1 MFFRSPKIALALFA
15 IALVLPQIGL
25 LAQQAN
31 PAEKRLEI
39 EDAALIE
46 TFQVGEK
53 VRQRLS
59 GNVRMRQENIQ
70 IFCDEAIKEGDDAL
84 LRGQVVIIQQDTIR
98 IFADSAL
105 YFGAERR
112 SDLFGNVALEN
123 GARRLF
129 TQQLDY
135 DMANKIAIYRSGALL
150 TDGETQLSSRFGYYY
165 VDDKEIFFKNEVL
178 IIDPEFTLRTDT
190 LAYQTETSIARFL
203 APTLISMR
211 GAKIYTEGG
220 YYDTENDFAEFD
232 KNPQYERGEQKGR
245 AQIIRYNGAT
255 RMFSLIGEAEIRERD
270 QLMTGDEVRYYADTK
285 DAEMIGNGYYRDST
299 QEVRSERIVYNE
311 DAKRYRL
318 SGRSIVSN
326 PPNLIEADSLDF
338 NDLLGAGLALGDVI
352 WRDTSADFS
361 IFAAR
366 MDYNK
371 QSEYLHATGGF
382 GARAGRPV
390 LKTLLEGDT
399 LYMSADT
406 LLAFKPDS
414 TSDGKTLLAYRDA
427 RIFKSNLQGVADS
440 ISFNSVD
447 SIFRFYPIR
456 SKPLLWADTSQFAGD
471 TILMR
476 LKDKRLDRIWMRQNA
491 FLINS
496 EDEIMFN
503 QIKGRNCTAYFDENQ
518 LRQMWV
524 EGNAQ
529 AYYYALDERKAYVG
543 LNETECSEMR
553 LYFQNNQ
560 VEGIRFYDEPK
571 GKFTP
576 MKDAGTGETRKLEG
590 FNWFEAQKRRPRS
603 IRDILLP
610 RNLPGL
616 D

>member
-1 MFFRSPKIALALFA
+1 MFFRSPKIAPALFA
-15 IALVLPQIGL
+15 IALLVPQTGL

-46 TFQVGEK
+46 TFQIGERI
-53 VRQRLS
+53 RQRLS

-129 TQQLDY
+129 TKQLDY

-150 TDGETQLSSRFGYYY
+150 TDGETQLSSRLGYYY
-165 VDDKEIFFKNEVL
+165 VNDKEIFFKNEVL
-178 IIDPEFTLRTDT
+178 IVDPEFTLRTDT

-203 APTLISMR
+203 APTLIIMR
-211 GAKIYTEGG
+211 NAKIYTEGG

-245 AQIIRYNGAT
+245 AQVIRYNGAT
-255 RMFSLIGEAEIRERD
+255 RTFSLIGEAEIRERD

-414 TSDGKTLLAYRDA
+414 TSEGKTLLAYRDA

-447 SIFRFYPIR
+447 SIFRFYPIL

-524 EGNAQ
+524 EGNVQ

-576 MKDAGTGETRKLEG
+576 MKDAGTSETRKLDG

-603 IRDILLP
+603 IRDLLPP

>member
-1 MFFRSPKIALALFA
+1 MFFSKKNFRAALWALLCLPTL
-15 IALVLPQIGL
+15 LV
-25 LAQQAN
+25 AQQID
-31 PAEKRLEI
+31 PADKRLRI

-46 TFQVGEK
+46 TYQSGNK
-53 VRQRLS
+53 IRQKLS
-59 GNVRMRQENIQ
+59 GNVRMRQEKIQ
-70 IFCDEAIKEGDDAL
+70 IFCDEAIKDGDDAV
-84 LRGQVVIIQQDTIR
+84 LRGNVVIIQQDTIR

-105 YFGAERR
+105 YFGETRY

-129 TQQLDY
+129 TQRLDY

-150 TDGETQLSSRFGYYY
+150 TDGQTQLSSRYGYYY
-165 VDDKEIFFKNEVL
+165 VNDKEIFFKNEVL
-178 IIDPEFTLRTDT
+178 IVDPEFTLRTDT
-190 LAYQTETSIARFL
+190 LAYQTETGIARFL
-203 APTLISMR
+203 APTLISLPDAR
-211 GAKIYTEGG
+211 IYTEAG
-220 YYDTENDFAEFD
+220 YYDTENQFAEFD

-245 AQIIRYNGAT
+245 AKIIRYNGIT
-255 RMFSLIGEAEIRERD
+255 KTFSLTGEAEIRERD
-270 QLMTGDEVRYYADTK
+270 QLMTGDEVRYYANTK
-285 DAEMIGNGYYRDST
+285 DAEMIGNGYYRDSV

-311 DAKRYRL
+311 ASKRYRL

-326 PPNLIEADSLDF
+326 PPNIIVADSLDF
-338 NDLLGAGLALGDVI
+338 NDLLGAGLAIGDVV
-352 WRDTSADFS
+352 WRDTAADFS
-361 IFAAR
+361 ILAAR

-371 QSEYLHATGGF
+371 QNEYLHATGGF
-382 GARAGRPV
+382 GARTGRPL
-390 LKTLLEGDT
+390 LKSLLEGDT

-414 TSDGKTLLAYRDA
+414 ASEAKTLLAYRDA

-440 ISFNSVD
+440 ISFNSAD

-496 EDEIMFN
+496 EDEVMFN

-518 LRQMWV
+518 LKEMWV

-543 LNETECSEMR
+543 LNETECAEMR

-571 GKFTP
+571 GKFSP
-576 MKDAGTGETRKLEG
+576 MKDAGASETRKLEG

-603 IRDILLP
+603 IQDIL
-610 RNLPGL
+610 RQY
-616 D
+616 DD